1 MVPEAAKRSKKLVT
15 EKDIVDVINEA
26 GQIPIKTLIGQ
37 FKALIGSGKDEQS
50 KLAQREFMAQV
61 SKIAQSNKVEQ
72 GGKTVTFVVLK
83 AETIDKYGLKPRE

>member
-1 MVPEAAKRSKKLVT
+1 MT

-37 FKALIGSGKDEQS
+37 FKALIGSGKDEQE
-50 KLAQREFMAQV
+50 LAQREFMARVQ
-61 SKIAQSNKVEQ
+61 KIAKSEKVEQ